1 MITSTHRT
9 RASVLLICALALGSS
24 CATAPRES
32 AERNEP
38 ARRGYVEA
46 DVRFMQG
53 MITHHQQALEMTD
66 LVSDRTDHE
75 GIHALAGRIE
85 ISQID
90 EIESMRRW
98 LESRDESVPE
108 EHDHGP
114 LMPGMLTEEQ
124 MERLAG
130 AEGAEFD
137 RLFLEGMIQHHEG
150 ALVMVEEL
158 FDSEGAGQEPQ
169 IFVFASHVD
178 ADQRAEIARM
188 RNVLNHLS
196 QGGTE

>member
-1 MITSTHRT
+1 MT
-9 RASVLLICALALGSS
+9 APVLLICAVALGSS
-24 CATAPRES
+24 CATAPREP
-32 AERNEP
+32 ADRNEP

-53 MITHHQQALEMTD
+53 MITHHEQALEMTD
-66 LVSDRTDHE
+66 LVPGRTDHE

-98 LESRDESVPE
+98 LESRGESVPE
-108 EHDHGP
+108 EHGHGH

-150 ALVMVEEL
+150 ALIMVEEL
-158 FDSEGAGQEPQ
+158 FASEGAGQEPQ

-188 RNVLNHLS
+188 RNVLSNLS
-196 QGGTE
+196 RGGTE

>member
-1 MITSTHRT
+1 M
-9 RASVLLICALALGSS
+9 RASVLLICALALSSS
-24 CATAPRES
+24 CATTPRES

-53 MITHHQQALEMTD
+53 MITHHEQALVMTD
-66 LVSDRTDHE
+66 LVPDRTDHE

-98 LESRDESVPE
+98 LESRGESVPE
-108 EHDHGP
+108 EHGHGH
-114 LMPGMLTEEQ
+114 LMPGMLTDEQ

-158 FDSEGAGQEPQ
+158 FASEGAGQEPELF
-169 IFVFASHVD
+169 IFASHVD

-188 RNVLNHLS
+188 RNVLNNLS